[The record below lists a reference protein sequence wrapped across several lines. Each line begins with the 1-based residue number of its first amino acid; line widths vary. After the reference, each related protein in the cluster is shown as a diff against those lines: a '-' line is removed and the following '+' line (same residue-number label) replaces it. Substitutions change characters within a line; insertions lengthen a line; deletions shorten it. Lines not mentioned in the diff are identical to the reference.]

1 MGTEREPQRTTWR
14 YLVWV
19 IVGLFWYVTTRDF
32 HLTTELAVIVT
43 ASLVVAFAVAVDVN
57 HLVLIPRYWRSRRY
71 GTYAAFLFGTMAIL
85 TAIALTVI
93 RVSYFRLHGPDADPY
108 GMYKHFVI
116 DLFGVAV
123 HVAAAAGIVWIWR
136 RTMTR

>member
-1 MGTEREPQRTTWR
+1 MGTERGPQRTAWR

-19 IVGLFWYVTTRDF
+19 IVGLFWYITTRDF
-32 HLTTELAVIVT
+32 HPTTELAIIVT
-43 ASLVVAFAVAVDVN
+43 ASLVVAFAIAVDVN
-57 HLVLIPRYWRSRRY
+57 HLVLIPRYWRSHRY
-71 GTYAAFLFGTMAIL
+71 DTYAAFLFGTMAVL
-85 TAIALTVI
+85 TAVALTVI

-136 RTMTR
+136 RTVMR

>member
-1 MGTEREPQRTTWR
+1 MGTERGPQRTAWR

-19 IVGLFWYVTTRDF
+19 IVGLFWYITTRNF
-32 HLTTELAVIVT
+32 HPTTELAIIVT
-43 ASLVVAFAVAVDVN
+43 ASLVVAFAIAVDVN
-57 HLVLIPRYWRSRRY
+57 HLILIPRYWRSHRY
-71 GTYAAFLFGTMAIL
+71 STYAAFLFGTMAVL
-85 TAIALTVI
+85 TAVALTVI

-123 HVAAAAGIVWIWR
+123 HVAAAVGIVWIWR